1 MKHAALVVASLVL
14 TACAKKAGEPG
25 PAAPSTWQPALARGL
40 ALPEP
45 APVAR
50 PAPARAPK
58 VATARASKV
67 APVRAPK
74 VAPAPTNENEVT
86 ITSKSRAAVE
96 QYKRGRELVYNAR
109 AAEGALH
116 FKKALE
122 LDPEFALALAYL
134 GTFTPGIEGVKMVE
148 RAVELSAPLPGPE
161 RVLIEGQQAFNDN
174 QIERSRALLGQ
185 VAEAKPR
192 DWWVQTLLASLDFD
206 DERWQDCAASAQ
218 KAIDVSPRAAP
229 AYNYLAYSLAW
240 QGRYDKAVAAAS
252 KQTELL
258 PDEPNP
264 YDTLGEILLAAGK
277 LDEAQAALEKATAR
291 SARFTSALVAMAG
304 IRAFKGDWAGAH
316 AALEK
321 AERAAPR
328 ALDAIE
334 VRTYEAWALAA
345 QGKVVDM
352 LRVHDAIEAK
362 ARAEKLHDAA
372 AIAAV
377 DRGLVLA
384 LIGQTADAIAALN
397 AADSHLDRAH
407 LSPVALRTRALVGL
421 QARLLAA
428 WKAKKRAD
436 AEKLFAALAAE
447 AMKVPLRRAELSML
461 DWGQGVMAL
470 TRGDPAR
477 AVQSMKRCSEFDTV
491 CRFMLVSA
499 QRAAGDEAAAART
512 LARLRASPRRDG
524 AYLYFWATMK

>member
-1 MKHAALVVASLVL
+1 MKHTALVVASLVL
-14 TACAKKAGEPG
+14 TACAKKAGAPG
-25 PAAPSTWQPALARGL
+25 PAAPTTWQPTLARGL
-40 ALPEP
+40 APPEP
-45 APVAR
+45 VPVAP

-58 VATARASKV
+58 VAPARAPRRV
-67 APVRAPK
+67 
-74 VAPAPTNENEVT
+74 PAPTNENEVT

-96 QYKRGRELVYNAR
+96 QYKRGRELVYNSR
-109 AAEGALH
+109 AAEGVEH

-148 RAVELSAPLPGPE
+148 RAIELSAPLPGPE
-161 RVLIEGQQAFNDN
+161 RVLIEGQQATNDN
-174 QIERSRALLGQ
+174 QIERSRALLRQ

-206 DERWQDCAASAQ
+206 DERWQDCAVSAQ
-218 KAIDVSPRAAP
+218 KAIDASPRAAP

-240 QGRYDKAVAAAS
+240 QERYDKAIAAAS

-264 YDTLGEILLAAGK
+264 YDTLGEILLAAGR
-277 LDEAQAALEKATAR
+277 LDEAQATLEKATAR
-291 SARFTSALVAMAG
+291 SAKFTAALVAMAG

-334 VRTYEAWALAA
+334 VRSYEAWALAA

-377 DRGLVLA
+377 NRGLILA
-384 LIGQTADAIAALN
+384 LIGKTADAIAALN
-397 AADSHLDRAH
+397 AADRHLDRAH

-428 WKAKKRAD
+428 WKTKNRAD

-447 AMKVPLRRAELSML
+447 AMKVPLRRVEMSML
-461 DWGQGVMAL
+461 DWGQGVLAL
-470 TRGDPAR
+470 TRGDPAS
-477 AVQSMKRCSEFDTV
+477 AVQAMKKCSELDTV

-499 QRAAGDEAAAART
+499 QRAAGDGAAAART

-524 AYLYFWATMK
+524 AYLYFWATMR